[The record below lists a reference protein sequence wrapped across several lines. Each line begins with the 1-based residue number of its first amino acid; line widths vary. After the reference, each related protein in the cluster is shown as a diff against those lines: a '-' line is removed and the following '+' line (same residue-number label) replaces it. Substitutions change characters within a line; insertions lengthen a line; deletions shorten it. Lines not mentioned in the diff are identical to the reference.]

1 MAFVE
6 NRSTQALDTQPDLP
20 FAQEYPIHTQA
31 DIPINF
37 GQSLALASLSK
48 GRKTYNDY
56 MVKGDV
62 PFPFGFGK
70 IDGVK
75 RFTDSNASNYR
86 RMGYS
91 VVLVEDTGGILKPK
105 PTPTTT
111 GGGTASNGHGHV
123 FETLHPKQTKQ
134 LIKIGVDT
142 TKLGKDTTVLGKKL
156 TEAKIE
162 RDRIEAKVNANK
174 AEHQDF
180 HDKLDAIGQA
190 MTQHNVGH
198 GVGEIGGGILGGGMI
213 ALAVIGVGAYFLL
226 RRKK

>member
-111 GGGTASNGHGHV
+111 GGGTTSNGHGHV

-180 HDKLDAIGQA
+180 HNKLEEIGKA
-190 MTQHNVGH
+190 MTLHNVGH
-198 GVGEIGGGILGGGMI
+198 DVGGGILGGGMI